1 MNRIF
6 KLFFSMSLSG
16 SMLILT
22 LFILRPLYKNRTGR
36 RWQYYIWLVVIGRLL
51 LPFSPKESL
60 SGTLAG
66 RLWQSVS
73 QESSGLDADF
83 DSGEDFVDDSGNDS
97 ENDFENDSGGDSPQA
112 PDKENATADF
122 SGSIKAFVQNK
133 DGSSMGEKAA
143 KEAELEKAEDL
154 FSHLWMVWIG
164 VAALLLMRKATIY
177 QSYVKYIKAG
187 RKEVSNVR
195 LLDTLSQVGERIGV
209 KRPVELYVNEMASS
223 AMLLGFFRPCIVL
236 PCADLREEHFL
247 YTVWHELSHY
257 KRLDLIY
264 KWLVQLTICVHWFN
278 PFVWIMGRELGRA
291 CELACDE
298 AVICRLD
305 GDGRIAYG
313 DTLLEALKAGVSCK
327 NPGSAVMLSKDA
339 KQLKERLWTIMN
351 FKKRSKLTVFLS
363 GALTAALLVGAT
375 TAGAAVSDAG
385 ETHAT
390 ASAKK
395 SVTSLDFLK
404 KQEKKAEKHYQAGNL
419 PGFGEAFYELDEK
432 TQKTWLDKIYKD
444 DEIAFFSVALSQLE
458 EDCAWVDDF
467 AKIAYRD
474 ERLNYF
480 SVLAGYMDRGALNS
494 WLKKAKKDKRMKYQ
508 ILLLEELDM
517 DGEAE
522 NLEKKLEQEQEKKD
536 NAQYKEFGIAVK
548 GKSYY
553 YKGKLVRIFLDIRK
567 EGSFYV
573 LDKNPKG
580 TIDIVV
586 KRDADGKI
594 KKVRRMSAAERKEL
608 FGKDEAGGVKVTAP
622 ISLKNVKDGDY
633 AWIGT
638 YDLSENDK
646 VYYKVSA
653 KGGKRLSVG
662 FAKPGDDHPDTTYVT
677 VCNERQD
684 GKLEAVC
691 GPYIW
696 KSPLKPGKYR
706 LFVHAKGADLKNVEG
721 AAVIVKKESAQL
733 DTRIQT
739 LAAKNANASID
750 V

>member
-1 MNRIF
+1 MGKRGKGRMNRIF
-6 KLFFSMSLSG
+6 KLVFSMSLSG

-60 SGTLAG
+60 SGTLAD

-73 QESSGLDADF
+73 QESSRLDADF

-195 LLDTLSQVGERIGV
+195 LLDTLSQVGERVGV
-209 KRPVELYVNEMASS
+209 KRPVELYVNEMAPS

-278 PFVWIMGRELGRA
+278 PFVWMMGRELGRA

-375 TAGAAVSDAG
+375 TAGAAVSD
-385 ETHAT
+385 
-390 ASAKK
+390 
-395 SVTSLDFLK
+395 
-404 KQEKKAEKHYQAGNL
+404 
-419 PGFGEAFYELDEK
+419 
-432 TQKTWLDKIYKD
+432 
-444 DEIAFFSVALSQLE
+444 
-458 EDCAWVDDF
+458 
-467 AKIAYRD
+467 
-474 ERLNYF
+474 
-480 SVLAGYMDRGALNS
+480 
-494 WLKKAKKDKRMKYQ
+494 
-508 ILLLEELDM
+508 
-517 DGEAE
+517 
-522 NLEKKLEQEQEKKD
+522 
-536 NAQYKEFGIAVK
+536 
-548 GKSYY
+548 
-553 YKGKLVRIFLDIRK
+553 
-567 EGSFYV
+567 
-573 LDKNPKG
+573 
-580 TIDIVV
+580 
-586 KRDADGKI
+586 
-594 KKVRRMSAAERKEL
+594 
-608 FGKDEAGGVKVTAP
+608 EAGGEKVTAP

-653 KGGKRLSVG
+653 KGGKQLSVG

-684 GKLEAVC
+684 GNLEAVC

-739 LAAKNANASID
+739 LAAKNVDRSAEYASFGITANGKAHYYKDSRIRIFQDMKADRSFEYSFIDRKGTVDIRLLRGKSGAVNALELIPKAQANEILKDLFGNVPSNQKTGKEKAAGKAKKTVTKAKKPLEYTDVLRCDRENLPSGLQGILENKCKDRRWYVIRTADRQYVYFNNLPRDYAFHISGKKLYVRDMGRHTGVCVLLSLGKDVDFSLYYNDRKVRFTSID